1 MDLTHPSAHTDAA
14 IAQRIAAGDRSALAQ
29 LYARESGPVYRYC
42 LALCGNP
49 SWAADAMQDAFLA
62 FVSKPQGYDAARA
75 PLAAYLAGIARHAV
89 LAHLRHQDRET
100 PTDDDSAAWDDS
112 AAATAEHEP
121 ASLLIAR
128 QGVDALMRAISAL
141 PVVFREAVIL
151 VELQE
156 RSYAEAAA
164 IAGIELNTLRTRL
177 HRGRARLAALLA
189 PAERP
194 PQRAR
199 AATASST
206 APASQE
212 PHAHGVN
219 LAHPSPSQE
228 ASS

>member
-1 MDLTHPSAHTDAA
+1 LPIVDLTHPASHTDAA
-14 IAQRIAAGDRSALAQ
+14 LAQRIAEGDRTALAQ

-49 SWAADAMQDAFLA
+49 AWAADAMQDAFLA
-62 FVSKPQGYDAARA
+62 FVNKPQGYDPARA

-89 LAHLRHQDRET
+89 LAHLRHQDREM
-100 PTDDDSAAWDDS
+100 PTDDESAAWDDS

-128 QGVDALMRAISAL
+128 QGVDALMRAIAAL

-189 PAERP
+189 PAAAP
-194 PQRAR
+194 PNAR
-199 AATASST
+199 AA
-206 APASQE
+206 Q
-212 PHAHGVN
+212 
-219 LAHPSPSQE
+219 PSFQTQE
-228 ASS
+228 ASHDGT